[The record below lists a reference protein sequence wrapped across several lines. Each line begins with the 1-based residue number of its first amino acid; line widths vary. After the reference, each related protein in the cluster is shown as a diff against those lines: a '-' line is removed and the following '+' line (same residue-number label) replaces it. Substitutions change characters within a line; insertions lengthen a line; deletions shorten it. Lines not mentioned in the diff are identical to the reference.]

1 MERSEEPALR
11 AMTTTPTLEQRVA
24 ALEAAIREMKSH
36 EKPQQPWLARV
47 SGILAG
53 EPEFAKVMEYGR
65 YWREHGQEPPQ
76 VVE

>member
-1 MERSEEPALR
+1 MS
-11 AMTTTPTLEQRVA
+11 TPTLEQRVA

-36 EKPQQPWLARV
+36 EQPQQPWLKRV

-53 EPEFAKVMEYGR
+53 EADFAKVIEYGR

-76 VVE
+76 VTK